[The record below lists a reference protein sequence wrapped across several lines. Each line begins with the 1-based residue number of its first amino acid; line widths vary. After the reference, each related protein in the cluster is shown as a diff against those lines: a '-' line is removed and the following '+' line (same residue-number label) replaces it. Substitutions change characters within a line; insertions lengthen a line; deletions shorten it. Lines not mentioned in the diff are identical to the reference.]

1 MALLSER
8 HVFRIGGTRDC
19 KDGVQGIGGRTHL
32 DRVEQINGAP
42 MVCMLTTAIGW
53 KQRDAYSQLPSTAVA
68 AAVLAYRGAGGP

>member
-1 MALLSER
+1 MIQLALLSER

-53 KQRDAYSQLPSTAVA
+53 KPREAYSRLPSA
-68 AAVLAYRGAGGP
+68 AMLADRGAGGP

>member
-42 MVCMLTTAIGW
+42 MMCMLTTAIGW
-53 KQRDAYSQLPSTAVA
+53 KPREAYSRLRTAA
-68 AAVLAYRGAGGP
+68 MLADRGAGGT